1 MFYQINVIEDPL
13 HFNLVCPF
21 YRDIRRECLPV
32 YYCHWPTASKYNS
45 LVSSYKSRM
54 IK

>member
-21 YRDIRRECLPV
+21 YRDISVYLCIIAIDLLPV
-32 YYCHWPTASKYNS
+32 NTIP
-45 LVSSYKSRM
+45 
-54 IK
+54 

>member
-32 YYCHWPTASKYNS
+32 YYCH
-45 LVSSYKSRM
+45 
-54 IK
+54 